1 MPPVLLFVKLVIY
14 IKKLSENINFTI
26 DTYRSVS

>member
-14 IKKLSENINFTI
+14 IKKLSENIKFAI
-26 DTYRSVS
+26 DIYCFVC

>member
-14 IKKLSENINFTI
+14 IKKLSKNINITI
-26 DTYRSVS
+26 DIYR

>member
-14 IKKLSENINFTI
+14 IKKLSGNINFTI
-26 DTYRSVS
+26 DIYR

>member
-14 IKKLSENINFTI
+14 IKKLSKNINITI
-26 DTYRSVS
+26 DNYR

>member
-14 IKKLSENINFTI
+14 IKKLSKNINFTI
-26 DTYRSVS
+26 DIYR

>member
-26 DTYRSVS
+26 DNYR